1 MLNFTKTSI
10 EALSKRFETFL
21 LDQYGVLHNGQT
33 VFPGV
38 LTALQNLQQA
48 KKKVILLSNSAKRA
62 EKNYQRMEQL
72 GLKRELFQAVVT
84 SGEVGHYLF
93 TRGLSELGLK
103 EGAQCWVMARD
114 EDRSPLVGSTLQE
127 VLVPEEA
134 EVLILSGSQGEIEP
148 WESAIEKL
156 KLPLSRGLP
165 CVCLNPDK
173 WMLTPHGLA
182 YGAGKIAEYYESEGG
197 QVMWIGKPYEEMYKF
212 AKREHLF
219 DKGSAIAIGDS
230 IEHDIQGAKMFGIEG
245 AWVREGILRE
255 ASDQEIHA
263 EIEKHEAVPSFQMKS
278 FHW

>member
-1 MLNFTKTSI
+1 MLNFPRTDI
-10 EALSKRFETFL
+10 EVLSKRFETFL

-38 LTALQNLQQA
+38 HEALQNLQKA

-72 GLKRELFQAVVT
+72 GLDRQLFQAVVT

-93 TRGLSELGLK
+93 TRGLSKLGLQ
-103 EGAQCWVMARD
+103 EGARCWVIARD
-114 EDRSPLVGSTLQE
+114 GDRSPLVGSTLQE
-127 VLVPEEA
+127 VLAPNDA
-134 EVLILSGSQGEIEP
+134 EVLILSGSRGEIES
-148 WESAIEKL
+148 WESAIKRLE
-156 KLPLSRGLP
+156 LPLARKLP

-173 WMLTPHGLA
+173 WMLTPRGLA

-197 QVMWIGKPYEEMYKF
+197 QVMWVGKPYEEMYKF
-212 AKREHLF
+212 AEREYLF
-219 DKGSAIAIGDS
+219 EKGSAVAIGDS
-230 IEHDIQGAKMFGIEG
+230 IEHDIQGAKRFGIAG

-255 ASDQEIHA
+255 ASDQEINT
-263 EIEKHEAVPSFQMKS
+263 EIEKHDAVPDFQMNS